1 MVAFW
6 KRPARKAFLWSIFP
20 EPLFIQFVTF
30 SPAESIAQQL
40 KAGFRLGW
48 FPADLC
54 SFMPIR
60 AVRSDFI
67 GFALGEPE

>member
-1 MVAFW
+1 MI
-6 KRPARKAFLWSIFP
+6 RCGQGQ
-20 EPLFIQFVTF
+20 PLFPPQNILLPRYPLIGKRLFPLPV
-30 SPAESIAQQL
+30 E
-40 KAGFRLGW
+40 AGFGLWW